1 MYKGVWWFSSFT
13 NMVTHATGAIARF
26 SNSLAALLI
35 LAGYGL
41 LRRRALP
48 ESPKNAHSHPSN
60 CRF

>member
-35 LAGYGL
+35 LAG
-41 LRRRALP
+41 
-48 ESPKNAHSHPSN
+48 
-60 CRF
+60 